1 MPKYAYRTKNLKTM
15 IVKTN
20 VKLNLGLSVLRK
32 RPDGYHDI
40 ETLFVPCFDFGDTL
54 EIITGDDYS
63 RTSAAMFAK
72 YGSVEYT
79 LNDGRNGA
87 ENHKAAEP
95 EALTTNEISACERIV
110 ESEEDSSTPY
120 KVKTKDSG
128 QVTVSED
135 SRLVQGISED
145 GKLMITI
152 AREEGVDWNPLKDL
166 CTKAYY
172 ILAQDF
178 DLPPVKIFL
187 EKTAPVGAGLGGGSA
202 DAAFTLKALNEL
214 CGLNL
219 SDQRLSEYAARLGS
233 DCSFFIFNRPMIGSG
248 RGEVLEPYDI
258 DLSAYETKV
267 LIPEGV
273 AVSTAEA
280 YKGIVPREAAGVS
293 DTISATRR
301 LVSIAE
307 PSVRCPKVAAASSTE
322 TATAR
327 GTEVRTGQC
336 PETATVRCPETATAQ
351 SPKAETAKCLET
363 ETICGQEDRTDRSSE
378 TAAARCP
385 ETKAAKSPE
394 AVGASSLA
402 LREVLALPVTEWKGN
417 LVNDFEATV
426 FKAHPELAAIKQSL
440 YDSGAVYASMSGSG
454 SALFALYR
462 K

>member
-1 MPKYAYRTKNLKTM
+1 MGIKKM

-20 VKLNLGLSVLRK
+20 VKLNLGLGVLRK
-32 RPDGYHDI
+32 RPDGFHDI

-54 EIITGDDYS
+54 EIITADDYS
-63 RTSAAMFAK
+63 RTSAALFAK
-72 YGSVEYT
+72 YGTAEYPE
-79 LNDGRNGA
+79 DG
-87 ENHKAAEP
+87 
-95 EALTTNEISACERIV
+95 
-110 ESEEDSSTPY
+110 
-120 KVKTKDSG
+120 
-128 QVTVSED
+128 
-135 SRLVQGISED
+135 RLVQGISED

-166 CTKAYY
+166 CAKAYGV
-172 ILAQDF
+172 LAEDF
-178 DLPPVKIFL
+178 ELPPVKIFL

-233 DCSFFIFNRPMIGSG
+233 DCSFFIFNRPMTGSG
-248 RGEVLEPYDI
+248 RGEILEPYDI
-258 DLSAYETKV
+258 DLSEYEIQV

-280 YKGIVPREAAGVS
+280 YKGIVPRGKAGSLGLMEA
-293 DTISATRR
+293 
-301 LVSIAE
+301 
-307 PSVRCPKVAAASSTE
+307 
-322 TATAR
+322 
-327 GTEVRTGQC
+327 
-336 PETATVRCPETATAQ
+336 
-351 SPKAETAKCLET
+351 
-363 ETICGQEDRTDRSSE
+363 
-378 TAAARCP
+378 
-385 ETKAAKSPE
+385 
-394 AVGASSLA
+394 
-402 LREVLALPVTEWKGN
+402 LALPVTEWKDN